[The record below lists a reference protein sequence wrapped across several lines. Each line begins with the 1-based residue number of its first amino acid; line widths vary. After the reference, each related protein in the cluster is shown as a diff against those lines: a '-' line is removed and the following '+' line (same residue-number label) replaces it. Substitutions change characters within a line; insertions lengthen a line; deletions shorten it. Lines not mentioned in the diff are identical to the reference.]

1 MTVFK
6 RGLHLGSYGA
16 IDDGAAVFER
26 ACTSAVLAEQAGF
39 DAVSVPDHLHQNGTG
54 GGPSSPMFEAFTM
67 LGALAMR
74 TSTVKLFALVSPVT
88 LRNPGLLA
96 KAVTSLDVISS
107 GRAILGLGAAWD
119 VDEHAAFG
127 IDFPSTGERMDRL
140 EEALS
145 VCKSLMTNEQS
156 TFAGSHYS
164 ITNAYNSP
172 RPIRGSIPVLVGGG
186 GEKRTLDIV
195 ARQADACNVFG
206 DAQTV
211 KHKFQVLKEHCER
224 VGRDY
229 SEITRTAFVT
239 PNKDIAQFESQLLAL
254 AEVGAQGVV
263 VLGMLEA
270 DVIQEVGSALLRV
283 FP

>member
-1 MTVFK
+1 MSVFK
-6 RGLHLGSYGA
+6 RGLHLGSYGSV
-16 IDDGAAVFER
+16 DDGAAVFER
-26 ACTSAVLAEQAGF
+26 ACASAILAEQAGF
-39 DAVSVPDHLHQNGTG
+39 DAISVPDHLHQNGTG
-54 GGPSSPMFEAFTM
+54 GGPQSPMFEAYTM

-74 TSTVKLFALVSPVT
+74 TTKVKLFALVSPVT

-96 KAVTSLDVISS
+96 KAVTSLDVISA

-127 IDFPSTGERMDRL
+127 VDFPSTGERMDRL
-140 EEALS
+140 DEALS

-156 TFAGSHYS
+156 TFAGRHYS
-164 ITNAYNSP
+164 VADAYNSP

-195 ARQADACNVFG
+195 ARHADACNVFG
-206 DAQTV
+206 DALTV
-211 KHKFQVLKEHCER
+211 KHKFQVLQEHCDR

-229 SEITRTAFVT
+229 SEITRTVFVT
-239 PNKDIAQFESQLLAL
+239 PHKDIVQFESQLFEL

-270 DVIQEVGSALLRV
+270 DVIQEVGSALMRV